1 MMSFG
6 KASLLASASTLAL
19 VFGMGSAHA
28 FNEVNWSW
36 NADVTETVTKDIV
49 IDVDFEPTG
58 MVMLEDLQVSIGDIS
73 AESYVYNVSN
83 YQPQGANEGG
93 SVQIDLGTIDWS
105 HSRDVTP
112 ILQGGTNNASFNYT
126 FDPTQSGVVA
136 YNPIATGANNQV
148 FGLAF
153 NESGQIEL
161 GTITVDFQPSGE
173 DVPLDALTEL
183 PEVVSEATAVANN
196 TSIESDT
203 MIELHEGQFAFG
215 GGSVES
221 IPDAIGAIAAYGL
234 GAHLA
239 HEGVNS
245 NLVGAALLGT
255 AAMLGAIEPA
265 EVSAV
270 SGVGNILNASV
281 DSSATAV
288 VNNLSANIEAPDGD
302 RVFIGDVTQF
312 AFADVSALSSVAG
325 VSVNNYAG
333 LGGLD
338 RPLVSSVATAVGNNK
353 SITVKAPVITE

>member
-1 MMSFG
+1 MKKLG

-28 FNEVNWSW
+28 FNEVNWTW
-36 NADVTETVTKDIV
+36 EADVTETVTKDIV
-49 IDVDFEPTG
+49 IDVEFDPTG

-73 AESYVYNVSN
+73 AESYVYNVAN
-83 YQPQGANEGG
+83 YQPQGANNGG
-93 SVQIDLGTIDWS
+93 TVEINLGAIDWS
-105 HSRDVTP
+105 HSRTLDPV
-112 ILQGGTNNASFNYT
+112 LQGGTNHASFGYT
-126 FDPTQSGVVA
+126 FDPMQAGVVA
-136 YNPIATGANNQV
+136 YSPIASGANNQV
-148 FGLAF
+148 IGLAF

-161 GTITVDFQPSGE
+161 GTITVEFQPSGE

-196 TSIESDT
+196 TSIETDT

-215 GGSVES
+215 DGAVDG

-239 HEGVNS
+239 DEGVNS
-245 NLVGAALLGT
+245 NLVGAAVLGT
-255 AAMLGAIEPA
+255 AAILGAIEPA
-265 EVSAV
+265 QVSAV

-325 VSVNNYAG
+325 VAVNNYTG
-333 LGGLD
+333 LGTLD

-353 SITVKAPVITE
+353 SITIKAPVLD